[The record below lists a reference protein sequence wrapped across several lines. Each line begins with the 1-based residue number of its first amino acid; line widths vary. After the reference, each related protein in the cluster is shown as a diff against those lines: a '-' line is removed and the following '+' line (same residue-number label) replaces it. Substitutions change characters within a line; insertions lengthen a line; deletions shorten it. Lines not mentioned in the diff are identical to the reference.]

1 MMSDPLVV
9 VLATAA
15 LIVLSALFVIVEF
28 ALLGVRRHR
37 LEADAGRSRAVRA
50 ALRGIDELTLMLA
63 GAQLGITLCTFALGA
78 VTKPAVDAWL
88 GPLLTGWG
96 VPPAVAG
103 TASFLLSLLA
113 VTFLHLV
120 VGEMAPKSWA
130 IAHPETAARA
140 VALPARAFVWAVRPL
155 LLFAN
160 VVANRLVAWS
170 GVTPVDRAAV
180 GGYDAATI
188 RQLVE
193 HSAKAGTL
201 DQQEHSALSG
211 ALDLET
217 RTLGAVLPQGQRP
230 VAVAAD
236 ADVAAVQAAAVESG
250 HLRILVHAPGAAGGA
265 AAGPAALPGVVHVR
279 DTLLMDAADPV
290 APVVQPS
297 LALPHTTPLHEALA
311 EMRRASRQ
319 LVTVTRDG
327 RFVGVV
333 TLTDVLRG
341 VMPRSA

>member
-1 MMSDPLVV
+1 MMTDPLVV
-9 VLATAA
+9 VLATVA

-28 ALLGVRRHR
+28 ALLGARRHR
-37 LEADAGRSRAVRA
+37 LEADAGRSRAARA

-96 VPPAVAG
+96 VPSAVAG

-130 IAHPETAARA
+130 IAHPETAAKA

-180 GGYDAATI
+180 GGHDAATI

-193 HSAKAGTL
+193 HSAEAGTL
-201 DQQEHSALSG
+201 DREEHSALRG

-250 HLRILVHAPGAAGGA
+250 HLRILVHARGEAGGGA
-265 AAGPAALPGVVHVR
+265 ADPTALPGVVHVR
-279 DTLLMDAADPV
+279 DTLLMDATDPV
-290 APVVQPS
+290 APVVQPP

-319 LVTVTRDG
+319 LVAVTRGG

-341 VMPRSA
+341 VMPHSS